1 MSELAE
7 PLRRVLG
14 ETGYFGPDGR
24 PAASTVTICNGDEP
38 RRGTFKP
45 DVRWDHANLTTYFK
59 FKQNPAPEVVG
70 TWQREVWNEGS
81 VPLLW
86 IVEPRQTTLYN
97 GFAVPQGPVTAR
109 QLDVFTY
116 DLPTVRTGADAPRLG
131 LRELTARAGRLSME
145 TGRFWQEESRV
156 NREQTVDTRLL
167 RDMEQLEDQLRG
179 GGLSVARAQGLI
191 SRTIFAQYLVDRGI
205 ITKQRLRREY
215 RAESL
220 PDVLRDRQ
228 QAKRLFRWLVDT
240 FNGDM
245 FPNTGVMPAGRHL
258 NDVAAFLEGE
268 ASGQGALFPYR
279 FDLIP
284 VELISAIYEQFVH
297 AADPAGTRS
306 DSVFYTPLSA
316 VSLIMN
322 ELMQDISGDETV
334 LDITCGSGVFL
345 VEALRRLVS
354 ARTDASPATRAT
366 VRDVLYN
373 QICGVDISAS
383 AVQVAAFSLYLEAL
397 ELERELA
404 LRPGD
409 TRGLRFRHLVG
420 KTLLVGDA
428 HRIEQTPAGRRSLV
442 SRSGPRKFDI
452 IVGNPPWSFGGRAG
466 TAKRRTRTTAESR
479 SPRGVS
485 LDFVE
490 RAEFFSHDQTKFGLV
505 LSATPFFSRSE
516 TGLKAAQ
523 AVVKRLAPVTLVNL
537 SDHAHWL
544 FRRPAQSGRDAVRQG
559 RRRQVRGAQMPAV
572 VLFGR
577 GGHSRGEMMR
587 LIQVPWALSGKEGG
601 ALGVVPAHVKEL
613 DTESWIR
620 QPELLKCRF
629 FGEEQDIAL
638 LNYLQQK
645 YRTLNEELAEMNTAL
660 RTGLTLGNRTDDA
673 MSLEGMK
680 RLWDDG
686 RRGQEPC
693 LERFRVRQN
702 LPLFN
707 NSHAEK
713 PRAADT
719 FRAPLV
725 IVKEGLERSLD
736 GLAGP
741 RPVVAVAEEDIVFK
755 NAYFGI
761 SLAGHDLKIGHLLAG
776 ILSSALAGW
785 YLLMTG
791 STFGLWKR
799 LNRQADIG
807 SLPLPS
813 IGEALQEEAG
823 RRIVEIASGFRD
835 TEPTEADWHLLDEA
849 VLGLYGLDDAERT
862 AVRDGLT
869 RGSWQWKAGRRT
881 SVAPAD
887 ADDLQRYALAF
898 NSVFADRFQ
907 VAAKRL
913 RAEIFHPSGTGPLRV
928 LRFVAE
934 DVALPST
941 IERVSPPSLDRL
953 LTDIGRRFGVD
964 ANDQLS
970 QRGELRLAN
979 REEVVIVKP
988 AARRHWLGVVGL
1000 SDAWALLPGSMV
1012 QRGDTAVDHELA
1024 HCYRAGYRD
1033 LEALEAEL
1041 EGWTEA
1047 GAWPED

>member
-1 MSELAE
+1 MSDLAE
-7 PLRRVLG
+7 PLRHVLRA
-14 ETGYFGPDGR
+14 TGYFGPNDE
-24 PAASTVTICNGDEP
+24 PAASTVTICKGDEP
-38 RRGTFKP
+38 RRGTLNP
-45 DVRWDHANLTTYFK
+45 DVRWDHANITAYFK
-59 FKQNPAPEVVG
+59 FKRNPAPDVVG
-70 TWQREVWNEGS
+70 TWQREVWNEGA

-86 IVEPRQTTLYN
+86 IVEPHQTKLYN

-109 QLDVFTY
+109 QLDVFAY

-284 VELISAIYEQFVH
+284 VELISAIYEHFVH

-316 VSLIMN
+316 VSLIMD
-322 ELMQDISGDETV
+322 ELMQDIGGDETV

-354 ARTDASPATRAT
+354 AKTDASPATRAT

-442 SRSGPRKFDI
+442 SSSGPRKFDI

-523 AVVKRLAPVTLVNL
+523 AAVKRLAPVTLVNL

-544 FRRPAQSGRDAVRQG
+544 FRRPAQSGR
-559 RRRQVRGAQMPAV
+559 GAQMPAV

-577 GGHSRGEMMR
+577 SGHSDGEMMR
-587 LIQVPWALSGKEGG
+587 LVRMPWTPSGKEGG
-601 ALGVVPAHVKEL
+601 ALGMALGNVKEL
-613 DTESWIR
+613 DTASWMR
-620 QPELLKCRF
+620 QPELLKCRL
-629 FGEEQDIAL
+629 FGEDQDVVL
-638 LNYLQQK
+638 LDYLQQK
-645 YRTLNEELAEMNTAL
+645 HRTLNEELASVNAAL
-660 RTGLTLGNRTDDA
+660 KTGLTLGNRNGDA
-673 MSLEGMK
+673 TFLAGMK
-680 RLWDDG
+680 RLWDDRDGG
-686 RRGQEPC
+686 RRGREQC
-693 LERFRVRQN
+693 LERFRVRHD

-707 NSHAEK
+707 DSRAEE
-713 PRAADT
+713 PRAIET

-725 IVKEGLERSLD
+725 IIKEGLERTSD

-741 RPVVAVAEEDIVFK
+741 RPVVAVAVEDTVFN
-755 NAYFGI
+755 NAHFGI
-761 SLAGHDLKIGHLLAG
+761 SLAGQDANLGYFLAG
-776 ILSSALAGW
+776 VLSSALAGW

-807 SLPLPS
+807 SLPVPILR
-813 IGEALQEEAG
+813 EALDKEAG
-823 RRIVEIASGFRD
+823 RRITQIAVRCHDSG
-835 TEPTEADWHLLDEA
+835 PTEAEWRVLDEA
-849 VLGLYGLDDAERT
+849 VFDLYDLDDAERT

-869 RGSWQWKAGRRT
+869 RGSWQWEAGRRQ
-881 SVAPAD
+881 SVAPVGMD
-887 ADDLQRYALAF
+887 GLQRYAMAF
-898 NSVFADRFQ
+898 NSVFDVGFR
-907 VAAKRL
+907 AASRRL
-913 RAEIFHPSGTGPLRV
+913 RAEILDPDCTGPLRV

-934 DVALPST
+934 DVA
-941 IERVSPPSLDRL
+941 PPSITKLVMPPSFDRL
-953 LTDIGRRFGVD
+953 LADIEQRFGVD
-964 ANDQLS
+964 APERLS
-970 QRGELRLAN
+970 QFGELRLAN
-979 REEVVIVKP
+979 REEVVVVKP
-988 AARRHWLGVVGL
+988 AARRHWLGIVGI
-1000 SDAWALLPGSMV
+1000 SDAWAVLPGSMV
-1012 QRGDTAVDHELA
+1012 QRGDTTVDEELA
-1024 HCYRAGYRD
+1024 LRYRVGYRD
-1033 LEALEAEL
+1033 LAALEAEL
-1041 EGWTEA
+1041 EGWTDA

>member
-14 ETGYFGPDGR
+14 ETGYLKPDGR

-38 RRGTFKP
+38 QRGTLKP
-45 DVRWDHANLTTYFK
+45 DVRWRHANLNVYFK
-59 FKQNPAPEVVG
+59 FEENPAPEAVG
-70 TWQREVWNEGS
+70 AWQREVWNEGT

-86 IVEPRQTTLYN
+86 LVEPHQTTLYN
-97 GFAVPQGPVTAR
+97 GFAAPQGPVAER
-109 QLDVFTY
+109 QLDAFA
-116 DLPTVRTGADAPRLG
+116 LPTARAQADAPHLG

-145 TGRFWQEESRV
+145 TGRFWQEERRV

-167 RDMEQLEDQLRG
+167 SDLEQLQGQLQD
-179 GGLSVARAQGLI
+179 GGLSVPRAQALI

-205 ITKQRLRREY
+205 ITEQRLQRKY
-215 RAESL
+215 GAESL

-228 QAKRLFRWLVDT
+228 QAVRLFRWLVDT

-245 FPNTGVMPAGRHL
+245 FPNAGVVPAGGYL
-258 NDVAAFLEGE
+258 DDVAAFLEGG
-268 ASGQGALFPYR
+268 ASGQRSLFPYR

-297 AADPAGTRS
+297 AADPAGTKG

-316 VSLIMN
+316 VSLVMD

-334 LDITCGSGVFL
+334 LDVTCGSGVFL

-354 ARTDASPATRAT
+354 AKTDTSPATRAT
-366 VRDVLYN
+366 VRHVLYK
-373 QICGVDISAS
+373 QIRGVDISPA
-383 AVQVAAFSLYLEAL
+383 AVQVAAFSLYLVAL

-404 LRPGD
+404 LRPPD
-409 TRGLRFRHLVG
+409 LRGLRFRHLVG

-428 HRIEQTPAGRRSLV
+428 HSIERTPAGKKQLLSA
-442 SRSGPRKFDI
+442 SGPKRFDI
-452 IVGNPPWSFGGRAG
+452 IVGKPPWSFGGRAG
-466 TAKRRTRTTAESR
+466 TAKRRDRPTAEAR

-490 RAEFFSHDQTKFGLV
+490 CAERFSHDQTKFGLV
-505 LSATPFFSRSE
+505 LSATPFFSRSG
-516 TGLKAAQ
+516 TGLNAVQ
-523 AVVKRLAPVTLVNL
+523 AVVKRLRPVTLVNL
-537 SDHAHWL
+537 SDHAPWL
-544 FRRPAQSGRDAVRQG
+544 FCRPGHSG
-559 RRRQVRGAQMPAV
+559 RGAQMPAM

-577 GGHSRGEMMR
+577 NGQSDGRMMR
-587 LIQVPWALSGKEGG
+587 LVQAPWMASGKEGG
-601 ALGVVPAHVKEL
+601 ALAVALADVKEL
-613 DTESWIR
+613 DTESWMR
-620 QPELLKCRF
+620 QPELLKCRL

-638 LNYLQQK
+638 LDYLKQK
-645 YRTLNEELAEMNTAL
+645 FRTLNTELASANTAL
-660 RTGLTLGNRTDDA
+660 RTGLTLGNRKGDA
-673 MSLEGMK
+673 TSLEGMK

-707 NSHAEK
+707 DSHAEE
-713 PRAADT
+713 PRAVDT

-755 NAYFGI
+755 NAFFGI
-761 SLAGHDLKIGHLLAG
+761 SLAGHDVAMGHLLAG
-776 ILSSALAGW
+776 ILGSALASW

-799 LNRQADIG
+799 LNRRADIG
-807 SLPLPS
+807 SLPLPNLR
-813 IGEALQEEAG
+813 EAMQDKAG
-823 RRIVEIASGFRD
+823 KRIVEIASNFRGAD
-835 TEPTEADWHLLDEA
+835 STEADWRMLDEA
-849 VLGLYGLDDAERT
+849 VLDLYDLDDAERT

-869 RGSWQWKAGRRT
+869 RGSWQWKAGRMR

-887 ADDLQRYALAF
+887 MEDLHGYALAF
-898 NSVFADRFQ
+898 NSVFEDAFH
-907 VAAKRL
+907 VANRRL
-913 RAEIFHPSGTGPLRV
+913 RAEILHSNGVGPLRV

-934 DVALPST
+934 DAASPSVIEQVASQP
-941 IERVSPPSLDRL
+941 LDRFFAE
-953 LTDIGRRFGVD
+953 IEHRFDVD
-964 ANDQLS
+964 ANERLS
-970 QRGELRLAN
+970 KQGELRLAS
-979 REEVVIVKP
+979 REEVVVVKP
-988 AARRHWLGVVGL
+988 AARRHWLGVVGT
-1000 SDAWALLPGSMV
+1000 SDAWALLPGNMV
-1012 QRGDTAVDHELA
+1012 RRGDTAVDEDMALR
-1024 HCYRAGYRD
+1024 YRAGYRD
-1033 LEALEAEL
+1033 SVALEDEL
-1041 EGWTEA
+1041 ERWTEA